1 MQSFT
6 DRLPT
11 LDNYWRSVILF
22 GQNVA
27 SYKFALGKSLLEL
40 AAQGKDRV
48 TLEELAGPFATHLCE
63 HLNHTD
69 KQATSQKSRFLDACR
84 AFNRAEIRKDELLA
98 TTARLGFNNVIDAFH
113 IVNAAPI
120 QTRFFI
126 DERDQ
131 RPRGIRLTDDLLR
144 LNESVQFA
152 NLGPEVEARWRLVE
166 TAWSLN
172 LARHLMVVS
181 QLRG

>member
-48 TLEELAGPFATHLCE
+48 TLEELAAPFATDLCE
-63 HLNHTD
+63 HLSHTD
-69 KQATSQKSRFLDACR
+69 KQATSQKSKFLDACR
-84 AFNRAEIRKDELLA
+84 AFNRAEISKDELLA
-98 TTARLGFNNVIDAFH
+98 TTYASGS
-113 IVNAAPI
+113 
-120 QTRFFI
+120 T
-126 DERDQ
+126 
-131 RPRGIRLTDDLLR
+131 
-144 LNESVQFA
+144 
-152 NLGPEVEARWRLVE
+152 
-166 TAWSLN
+166 
-172 LARHLMVVS
+172 M
-181 QLRG
+181 